1 MTLSGLCWPPWPPLG
16 CHVGSP
22 LEVSA
27 DMLGDAT
34 SLRWSSFEVLLLVSD
49 QHPWHSG
56 HTTLAWPPP
65 IGIPLPLPW
74 AQTTWAPPPWPP
86 TRLSLLWFPV
96 SLITPGRLVT
106 LQNVQGLHE
115 TNEVHHWDCQTRHQY
130 QQLHW
135 VPIYSHAQ
143 LIIYLQTLVLDLDS
157 QKPRCLSG
165 EEVTMSVT
173 VFKDSVNLI
182 SIVIR
187 YYFY

>member
-1 MTLSGLCWPPWPPLG
+1 MTTLG
-16 CHVGSP
+16 VPCGISSRGISRHVGRCDLSQVV
-22 LEVSA
+22 LIRSA
-27 DMLGDAT
+27 AACVRPT
-34 SLRWSSFEVLLLVSD
+34 SLTLRAHNTSLTSTDRNSIASTMSTNYLS
-49 QHPWHSG
+49 P
-56 HTTLAWPPP
+56 TTLATN
-65 IGIPLPLPW
+65 
-74 AQTTWAPPPWPP
+74 QTVSALVPS
-86 TRLSLLWFPV
+86 LSHPCQG
-96 SLITPGRLVT
+96 LITPGRLVT